1 LSVFYYVSKIAWF
14 FTTPSNLLLSLI
26 LFGLVL
32 ALFRRLR
39 MLGLGF
45 AAFMTVATILLGLL
59 PISTYLM
66 VPLEQRFPSFID
78 DGKPVDGIILLGGSV
93 DASASAAR
101 GALVANESAERLLD
115 TIDLA
120 HRYPNA
126 RILISG
132 GGGTVFGDGVGE
144 SPIIAD
150 YFKRIGIDFA
160 RMIVEDRSR
169 TTAENALYSREL
181 AKPTEGERWLLVTS
195 AWHMPRAVGVF
206 DKAGFS
212 VTAYPVDFR
221 TGSGSI
227 NYRPFAFVSDGLRR
241 LDVVTKEWIGLIGYY
256 LTGRTNV
263 LFPAPQVSSAP
274 AGSVSR

>member
-1 LSVFYYVSKIAWF
+1 MFYYVSKIAWF

-26 LFGLVL
+26 LLGLVL

-39 MLGLGF
+39 RLGIGF
-45 AAFMTVATILLGLL
+45 AAAMTVVTIALGLL
-59 PISTYLM
+59 PLSTYLM
-66 VPLEQRFPSFID
+66 VPLEERFPAFND
-78 DGKPVDGIILLGGSV
+78 DGRPVDGIILLGGSV
-93 DASASAAR
+93 EASDSAAR
-101 GALVANESAERLLD
+101 GRLVANESAERVLD
-115 TIDLA
+115 TIELA
-120 HRYPNA
+120 HRYPQA

-150 YFKRIGIDFA
+150 YFKRIGIDPA

-169 TTAENALYSREL
+169 TTSENALYSLEL
-181 AKPTEGERWLLVTS
+181 AKPREGERWLLVTS

-206 DKAGFS
+206 EKAGFR

-221 TGSGSI
+221 SGSGT
-227 NYRPFAFVSDGLRR
+227 NNHRPFAFVSDGLRR
-241 LDVVTKEWIGLIGYY
+241 LDVVTKEWVGLIGYY

-263 LFPAPQVSSAP
+263 LFPAPSQPSSVAV
-274 AGSVSR
+274 GSASR